1 MEVINNAEKVDYDA
15 MAKRVFEKGIEIVG
29 GIRKL
34 VEYRNL
40 TWLPSLAE
48 AAYVIVLSNETTK
61 TIKEIA
67 EYVGITEQTVKQI
80 LRADPEAVKKYLE
93 GEIEKVDYHK
103 AGGIAKLAYEEVK
116 NEGGIYIS
124 EKEMES
130 LGVEWAIKVLERI
143 RGTDFPVQ
151 KSVIL
156 EKLSGIAIKGVPIEK
171 IAEKLPDTIK
181 TSAELLHLIKV
192 ALQEENA

>member
-1 MEVINNAEKVDYDA
+1 MEVINNAEKIDYDA

-61 TIKEIA
+61 TTKEIA

-116 NEGGIYIS
+116 NESGIFIS

-143 RGTDFPVQ
+143 RGIKFPADKQLIYERLKNV
-151 KSVIL
+151 
-156 EKLSGIAIKGVPIEK
+156 AIKGIPFKK
-171 IAEKLPDTIK
+171 IVEKLPDTIK
-181 TSAELLHLIKV
+181 TSAELLHLIKS
-192 ALQEENA
+192 ATETQSA

>member
-1 MEVINNAEKVDYDA
+1 MEVINNAEKIDYDA

-61 TIKEIA
+61 TTKEIA

-116 NEGGIYIS
+116 NESGIFIS

-143 RGTDFPVQ
+143 RGIKFPADKQLIYERLKNV
-151 KSVIL
+151 
-156 EKLSGIAIKGVPIEK
+156 AIKGIPFEK
-171 IAEKLPDTIK
+171 IVEKLPDTIK
-181 TSAELLHLIKV
+181 TSAELLHLIKS
-192 ALQEENA
+192 ATETQSA